1 MSEQIEDLYSRK
13 QFEQLLKDAEA
24 GAETEREEQFV
35 ADMQQRFEENGMAM
49 FLSDAQEEWLKDLA
63 GR

>member
-1 MSEQIEDLYSRK
+1 MSDRIEDLYSGK

-24 GAETEREEQFV
+24 GAETEREEDFV
-35 ADMQQRFEENGMAM
+35 DDMKQRFEEYGMRM